1 VGIVKKLVIINGTMG
16 VGKSTVC
23 RQLLQ
28 TLDRSVWLDG
38 DWCWMMQPWIVNEE
52 NILMVENNINYLL
65 RSYITNSSFDYVIF
79 SWVLHRREIIN
90 RLLAKLADLEFEQ
103 QIITLT
109 SSQRALRM
117 RMQGDQR
124 TEDQILRSLE
134 RLSQYEDMGTYT
146 LDTGGIGIEEVVLQI
161 KDRLI

>member
-1 VGIVKKLVIINGTMG
+1 MKKLVIINGTMG

-124 TEDQILRSLE
+124 TEEQILRSLE